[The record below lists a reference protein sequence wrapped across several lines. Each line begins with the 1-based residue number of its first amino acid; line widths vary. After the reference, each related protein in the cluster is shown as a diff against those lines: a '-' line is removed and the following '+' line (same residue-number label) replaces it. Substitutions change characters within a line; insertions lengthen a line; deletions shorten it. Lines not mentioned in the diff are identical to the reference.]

1 MLFLVTDFVVK
12 IYNIEII
19 LALPFYILNEIVS
32 PNS

>member
-19 LALPFYILNEIVS
+19 LALPFLYFKRDRES
-32 PNS
+32 K